1 MIKIEKNKPLPEIAA
16 DKIIEYIFA
25 QKLEKDQRLPS
36 EFEFIDMLG
45 VGRGTIREA
54 IKILAS
60 RNVVEI
66 KRGVGTFVCENMGMS
81 DDPLGFKYIEDK
93 HKLVLDALELR
104 MLIEPELAKKAAK
117 NASTNQIKE
126 IEYWCQ
132 VIEEKIEANEDYLE
146 EDRKFHTTI
155 AKSSNNLVISNL
167 IPVIHQSIELLIET
181 SKKALT
187 QETIVTHKKICIAIR
202 NRDEQMAYESMSEHL
217 RLNYQ
222 LILKQDM

>member
-1 MIKIEKNKPLPEIAA
+1 MIKIEKSKPLPEIAA
-16 DKIIEYIFA
+16 DRIIDYIFA
-25 QKLEKDQRLPS
+25 QKLEKGQRLPS
-36 EFEFIDMLG
+36 EFELIDMLG

-66 KRGVGTFVCENMGMS
+66 KRGVGTFVCENMGIS

-93 HKLVLDALELR
+93 YKLVLDALELR
-104 MLIEPELAKKAAK
+104 MLIEPDLAKKAAK
-117 NASTNQIKE
+117 NASLNQIKE

-132 VIEEKIEANEDYLE
+132 VIEEKIKNNEDYLE

-167 IPVIHQSIELLIET
+167 LPIIHQSIEWLMET

-187 QETIVTHKKICIAIR
+187 EETIITHKKIYEAIKKR
-202 NRDEQMAYESMSEHL
+202 NEHEAYEAMSEHL

-222 LILKQDM
+222 LLLKQDM